1 MSISFQKHVL
11 QHKIFWSCFCEYFR
25 LESSVRIHQLALEL
39 GLLKLRG
46 KALYSCALNRLV
58 TQPLCHNT
66 YTENTSS
73 LLEQPSEQTYCGFII
88 MVPLDATNQ
97 PSLLPFSNKFFS
109 QFFISFNCLLQ
120 SMLSGWKHVNG
131 PSLKLIIS
139 LSLSLSF
146 SLSLTSSLSLY
157 KYLSSVPPVSLFL
170 CHLFFFPVLSVSLTH
185 SLFV

>member
-1 MSISFQKHVL
+1 MSISFQKHLL

-25 LESSVRIHQLALEL
+25 LQSSERLHQLALEL

-46 KALYSCALNRLV
+46 KALYFCALNRLV

-73 LLEQPSEQTYCGFII
+73 LLEQPSEQTYCRFII
-88 MVPLDATNQ
+88 LVPLDATNQ
-97 PSLLPFSNKFFS
+97 RSLLPFSNKFFS

-131 PSLKLIIS
+131 HFFTLTHTHSIS
-139 LSLSLSF
+139 LFFFHTHLTHVFCF
-146 SLSLTSSLSLY
+146 SLSSSPTTHLY
-157 KYLSSVPPVSLFL
+157 
-170 CHLFFFPVLSVSLTH
+170 T
-185 SLFV
+185 